1 MGILVAFDGLLP
13 DISFAEE
20 VLALIWPLMHET
32 NISLLSFDMPH
43 DLAGGRALF
52 YGVDDDFLSVHWS
65 SITVLRV

>member
-52 YGVDDDFLSVHWS
+52 YGVNHFLSVHWS
-65 SITVLRV
+65 SITVLHV